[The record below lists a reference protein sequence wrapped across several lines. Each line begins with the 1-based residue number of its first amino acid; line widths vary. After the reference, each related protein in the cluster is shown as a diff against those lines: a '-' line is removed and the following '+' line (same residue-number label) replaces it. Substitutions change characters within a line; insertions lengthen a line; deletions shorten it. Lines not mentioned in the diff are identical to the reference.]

1 MAESIIGFTE
11 KRWPMHLQTHKIRIL
26 TLLSE
31 NLKEIEPALVPS
43 SAIAG
48 RLNMTLPELRQ
59 VLKSMEGM
67 GVIETDPDLQYN
79 LITRKGLAWLEQQ
92 AHGL

>member
-1 MAESIIGFTE
+1 
-11 KRWPMHLQTHKIRIL
+11 L
-26 TLLSE
+26 
-31 NLKEIEPALVPS
+31 
-43 SAIAG
+43 
-48 RLNMTLPELRQ
+48 TLPELRQ

>member
-1 MAESIIGFTE
+1 
-11 KRWPMHLQTHKIRIL
+11 MHLQAHKIRIL

-31 NLKEIEPALVPS
+31 NLKEIEPELVPS
-43 SAIAG
+43 STIAG
-48 RLNMTLPELRQ
+48 RLNIALPELRQ

-79 LITRKGLAWLEQQ
+79 LITRKGLAWLEQR

>member
-1 MAESIIGFTE
+1 
-11 KRWPMHLQTHKIRIL
+11 MHLQAHKIRIL
-26 TLLSE
+26 TLLSD
-31 NLKEIEPALVPS
+31 NLKEIEPELVPS

-59 VLKSMEGM
+59 VLRSMEGM

-79 LITRKGLAWLEQQ
+79 LITREGLVWLEQR
-92 AHGL
+92 AYGL

>member
-1 MAESIIGFTE
+1 
-11 KRWPMHLQTHKIRIL
+11 MHLQAHKIRIL
-26 TLLSE
+26 TVLSE

-43 SAIAG
+43 SAIAC